1 MVEERLKLEPEVQEI
16 FTLIDQGR
24 DFLLSGGA
32 GSGKTYS
39 LVHVIRQIILENAT
53 AKIACMTYTNAAVHE
68 IEERVNH
75 SNLSVSTIHD
85 FLWDSIKH
93 FQEELK
99 SAIIALAND
108 PDVRQISLG
117 DEEVPSEYFDGLED
131 GIQYKE
137 FVILKRGI
145 ISHDELLIVANHL
158 FKTYPK
164 LCHILQDKFDYV
176 LVDEYQDTNPLVI
189 EILLEHLIKSDNR
202 NSIIGLFGDAM
213 QSIYDDGV
221 GNINNYKGE
230 APDKVK
236 EVKKSQNRRNPQ
248 KVINLA
254 NRLRTDGLEQRPSE
268 DESAPNMVDGQI
280 KQGTI
285 FFIHSENEDISRVKD
300 FLIGEHGWDF
310 DNTKETKELNLTHN
324 LIAEKAGF
332 KDLMEIY
339 DKDRIIDYR
348 NRIKHFIKDNEIDED
363 FSQYTF
369 GEVIE
374 FLKEGKTDRELKKVS
389 PTGTQQ
395 HFIDDN
401 QELYE
406 EALSRNFDEFKKLY
420 FDKDQLIDDKKQD
433 ADEESKK
440 GSKRDN
446 LIKHLYKIQSCISFY
461 NEGQYNEFL
470 RLTDYRIRLRSIA
483 DKRDLRNKIDSL
495 TNVRDKTIE
504 EVITEANESGICL
517 IDDRLDEFIQKKEY
531 LYNRVKTVKYK
542 EFQSLYEYLEG
553 KTPFSTQHKVKGAEF
568 DNVFIIL
575 DNGNWNNY
583 NFQYLFLNNGNPSV
597 LERTQ
602 KIFYTCCTRAK
613 ESLAIFFHAPS
624 DEILQRATE
633 WFGEDNIVE
642 L

>member
-39 LVHVIRQIILENAT
+39 LVHVIRQIIFENAT

-93 FQEELK
+93 FQKELK
-99 SAIIALAND
+99 SSIIALAND

-117 DEEVPSEYFDGLED
+117 DEEVPLDYFDDLED

-137 FVILKRGI
+137 FVIMKKGI

-164 LCHILQDKFDYV
+164 LCHILQDKFDYI

-189 EILLEHLIKSDNR
+189 EILLKYLVKNDDR

-213 QSIYDDGV
+213 QSIYDDGI
-221 GNINNYKGE
+221 GNINDYKGDD
-230 APDKVK
+230 PGKVK
-236 EVKKSQNRRNPQ
+236 EVKKAQNRRNPQ
-248 KVINLA
+248 KVIDLA
-254 NRLRTDGLEQRPSE
+254 NRLRTDGLQQRPSE
-268 DESAPNMVDGQI
+268 GEEAPNMVDGQI

-285 FFIHSENEDISRVKD
+285 LFIHSENEDISRVKD
-300 FLIGEHGWDF
+300 FLVDTHGWDF
-310 DNTKETKELNLTHN
+310 DNAKETKELNLTHN
-324 LIAEKAGF
+324 LIAGKAGF
-332 KDLMEIY
+332 KNLMDIY
-339 DKDRIIDYR
+339 ANDKIIDYR
-348 NRIKHFIKDNEIDED
+348 NRVKSYIKDNEVEED

-369 GEVIE
+369 GEVVE
-374 FLKEGKTDRELKKVS
+374 FLKAGKTGRELDRVLQTPAQKE
-389 PTGTQQ
+389 
-395 HFIDDN
+395 FIDN
-401 QELYE
+401 HQELYAE
-406 EALSRNFDEFKKLY
+406 TLTLNFDEFSKLY

-433 ADEESKK
+433 ADVDSKK
-440 GSKRDN
+440 GSKRDD
-446 LIKHLYKIQSCISFY
+446 LIKHLHKIQSCIWFY
-461 NEGQYNEFL
+461 NEGQYNDFL
-470 RLTDYRIRLRSIA
+470 RLTDYRIRLRSIS

-495 TNVRDKTIE
+495 TYVEDKTIE
-504 EVITEANESGICL
+504 QVITEADESGICL

-531 LYNRVKTVKYK
+531 LYNRVKSVEYK
-542 EFQSLYEYLEG
+542 EFQKLYEYLEG
-553 KTPFSTQHKVKGAEF
+553 RTPFSTQHKIKGSEF

-575 DNGNWNNY
+575 DNGSWNKY
-583 NFQYLFLNNGNPSV
+583 NFVYLFTNTGTQSV
-597 LERTQ
+597 LE
-602 KIFYTCCTRAK
+602 C
-613 ESLAIFFHAPS
+613 LAIFFHAPS
-624 DEILQRATE
+624 DAILEQATQ
-633 WFGEDNIVE
+633 WFGEENLVE

>member
-93 FQEELK
+93 FQQELK
-99 SAIIALAND
+99 SSIIALAND
-108 PDVRQISLG
+108 TDVRKISLG
-117 DEEVPSEYFDGLED
+117 DEEVPSDYFSDLED

-137 FVILKRGI
+137 FVIIKKGI

-164 LCHILQDKFDYV
+164 LCHILQDKFDYI

-213 QSIYDDGV
+213 QSIYDDGI
-221 GNINNYKGE
+221 GNIDDYKGE
-230 APDKVK
+230 EPDKVI
-236 EVKKSQNRRNPQ
+236 EVKKRQNRRNPQ
-248 KVINLA
+248 KVIDLA

-268 DESAPNMVDGQI
+268 DEEAPNMVDGQI
-280 KQGTI
+280 KEGTI
-285 FFIHSENEDISRVKD
+285 IFIHSDDEDISRVKN
-300 FLIGEHGWDF
+300 FLIDEHGWDF
-310 DNTKETKELNLTHN
+310 DNTKVTKELNLTHN

-332 KDLMEIY
+332 KNLMEIY

-348 NRIKHFIKDNEIDED
+348 NRIKSYIKDNVIEED
-363 FSQYTF
+363 FSEYTF

-374 FLKEGKTDRELKKVS
+374 FLKEGKTGRELKKVL
-389 PTGTQQ
+389 PTDAQEE
-395 HFIDDN
+395 FISGN

-406 EALSRNFDEFKKLY
+406 EASNRNFDEFIKLY

-446 LIKHLYKIQSCISFY
+446 LIKHLYKIQSCISLY

-470 RLTDYRIRLRSIA
+470 RLTDYRIKLRSIA
-483 DKRDLRNKIDSL
+483 DKRDLRSKIDSL
-495 TNVRDKTIE
+495 TDVGNKTIE

-531 LYNRVKTVKYK
+531 LYDRIKAVRYK
-542 EFQSLYEYLEG
+542 EFQKLYEYLEG
-553 KTPFSTQHKVKGAEF
+553 KTPFSTQHKVKGTEF

-575 DNGNWNNY
+575 DNGNWNKY
-583 NFQYLFLNNGNPSV
+583 NFQYLFLNNGTPSV

-624 DEILQRATE
+624 DDILQQATE
-633 WFGEDNIVE
+633 WFGEDNLVE

>member
-1 MVEERLKLEPEVQEI
+1 MVEERLKLESEVQEI
-16 FTLIDQGR
+16 FTLIDQER

-75 SNLSVSTIHD
+75 SNLSVTTIHD

-93 FQEELK
+93 FQKELK
-99 SAIIALAND
+99 SSIIALAND

-117 DEEVPSEYFDGLED
+117 DEEVPSDYFDGLED

-137 FVILKRGI
+137 YVIIKKGI

-158 FKTYPK
+158 FRTYPK
-164 LCHILQDKFDYV
+164 LCHILQDKFDYI
-176 LVDEYQDTNPLVI
+176 LVDEYQDTNELVI
-189 EILLEHLIKSDNR
+189 EILLEHLVKSENR

-213 QSIYDDGV
+213 QSIYDDGI
-221 GNINNYKGE
+221 GNIDDYKGE
-230 APDKVK
+230 TPDKVK

-248 KVINLA
+248 KVIDLA
-254 NRLRTDGLEQRPSE
+254 NRIRTDGLEQRPSE
-268 DESAPNMVDGQI
+268 DEEAPNMVDGQI

-285 FFIHSENEDISRVKD
+285 IFIHSENEDISRVKD

-348 NRIKHFIKDNEIDED
+348 NRIKHYIKDNEIDEN

-369 GEVIE
+369 SEVIE
-374 FLKEGKTDRELKKVS
+374 FLKEGKTGRELKRVS

-406 EALSRNFDEFKKLY
+406 EALSRNFDEFIKLY

-504 EVITEANESGICL
+504 EVISEANESGICL

-531 LYNRVKTVKYK
+531 LYDRVKAVKYK

-583 NFQYLFLNNGNPSV
+583 NFQYLFLNNGTPSV

-624 DEILQRATE
+624 DEILQQATE
-633 WFGEDNIVE
+633 WFGEDNRVE